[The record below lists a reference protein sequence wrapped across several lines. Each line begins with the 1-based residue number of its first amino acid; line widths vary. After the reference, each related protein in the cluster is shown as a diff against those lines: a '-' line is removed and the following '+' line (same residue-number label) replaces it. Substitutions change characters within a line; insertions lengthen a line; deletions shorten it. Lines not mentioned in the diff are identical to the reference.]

1 MELTVTESEIILSKK
16 LLTQNGKVDYMM
28 VKSWNKEIKLSR
40 TESRKCE
47 RMILDLISYLC
58 MRINKQWQRKA
69 SERKGDKWVEILY
82 HCNWRDLWWR
92 QFKKINKLTNG

>member
-47 RMILDLISYLC
+47 RMILDLISYSC
-58 MRINKQWQRKA
+58 MRINKQ
-69 SERKGDKWVEILY
+69 
-82 HCNWRDLWWR
+82 
-92 QFKKINKLTNG
+92 